1 MDGHDTQPIVNGDGV
16 NESSMLLLTSPALEA
31 RNEFAKHDSLST
43 TEIIKEEAAIL
54 TTSGIPAALA
64 FFLQYSFSFVNI
76 MSLGH
81 LGTVE
86 LAAAALANMTVFM
99 VVNAPGLGLASALDT
114 FCPTAFTG
122 SRDRTLVG
130 FHLQRGIISVTIH
143 FFVVLPV
150 LLNIESI
157 FIFLRQDP
165 EISHLS
171 SRFIHV
177 QLLGAIPWLYFECI
191 RCFLQAQRHMKANTY
206 VLLAALPLHLAN
218 TYLFVWSQTFGI
230 GFIGAAV
237 SNVLTLWAALF
248 GIIVYCRFTDAK
260 AAWGGW
266 SRHAFATLP
275 DYYRLAIPSVVMVCS
290 DWVAWEM
297 MAITSSYLGN
307 VVLAAQSIAINTCP
321 LTYQGAN
328 GLRSAIS
335 SRAGN
340 LLGQSRARRAKIS
353 SIVGISL
360 GTVWGAVIGMLY
372 FVVAGWWGRVYTD
385 DADVIATVALIM
397 PYCSIFQFMDAISC
411 VSGGVL
417 RSFGRQGDS
426 ARIIFVSYYII
437 GIPLGLYL
445 TYGRPEMGVLG
456 LWIGISFGA
465 FITDIRHTAICLR
478 ANYAEEVEKC
488 RAQVNRS
495 EYAAAR
501 DGSCS

>member
-1 MDGHDTQPIVNGDGV
+1 
-16 NESSMLLLTSPALEA
+16 
-31 RNEFAKHDSLST
+31 
-43 TEIIKEEAAIL
+43 
-54 TTSGIPAALA
+54 
-64 FFLQYSFSFVNI
+64 

-99 VVNAPGLGLASALDT
+99 IVNAPGLGLASALDT

-130 FHLQRGIISVTIH
+130 FHLQRGIIS
-143 FFVVLPV
+143 
-150 LLNIESI
+150 
-157 FIFLRQDP
+157 
-165 EISHLS
+165 
-171 SRFIHV
+171 
-177 QLLGAIPWLYFECI
+177 
-191 RCFLQAQRHMKANTY
+191 
-206 VLLAALPLHLAN
+206 
-218 TYLFVWSQTFGI
+218 TFGI
-230 GFIGAAV
+230 GFMGAAV
-237 SNVLTLWAALF
+237 ANVLTLWAALF
-248 GIIVYCRFTDAK
+248 GIIVYCWLTDAK

-266 SRHAFATLP
+266 SRHALTTLP
-275 DYYRLAIPSVVMVCS
+275 DYYRLAFPSVVMVCS

-360 GTVWGAVIGMLY
+360 GTIWGAVTGMLY
-372 FVVAGWWGRVYTD
+372 FVAAGWWGRVYTD

-397 PYCSIFQFMDAISC
+397 PYCGIFQFIDVISC

-417 RSFGRQGDS
+417 RSFGRQADS
-426 ARIIFVSYYII
+426 ARIISVSYYII
-437 GIPLGLYL
+437 GIPSGLYL
-445 TYGRPEMGVLG
+445 TYGGPEMGVVG
-456 LWIGISFGA
+456 LWIGISLGA
-465 FITDIRHTAICLR
+465 FITDVRHTAICLR

-488 RAQVNRS
+488 RAQINRS
-495 EYAAAR
+495 EYAATR